1 VDLSTGRLTTI
12 APVANDAGGVG
23 AMGVDLPWLVWEQLD
38 SQTLLDNWSIHAWN
52 QTTGASWVVSTS
64 RLPDGTYVRGQQPLP
79 VVRGTTAAWAQP
91 IPSTTGT
98 VAAEIRV
105 VDLASRKQSTLDSGR
120 LSSPV
125 FAGPYLAWAKIDA
138 DGTYRIHA
146 VDATSGKPVGL
157 PDRVSRPGAIM
168 YLGGS
173 SQYLAWSTNNNLELI
188 VWQVGTARYY
198 DMVMPDTRHYF
209 QFLQIAGHFVLW
221 YTGTGSS
228 VLDLTTG
235 AAFDITGSAA
245 GSSDLIVLEQPVHAP
260 TNKVES
266 VASRISSIPTS
277 AAPVIPACNR

>member
-1 VDLSTGRLTTI
+1 
-12 APVANDAGGVG
+12 
-23 AMGVDLPWLVWEQLD
+23 
-38 SQTLLDNWSIHAWN
+38 LDNWSIHAWN

-91 IPSTTGT
+91 IPSTTTGI
-98 VAAEIRV
+98 VMAEIRT
-105 VDLASRKQSTLDSGR
+105 VDLTTRKQSTLDSGR

-125 FAGPYLAWAKIDA
+125 FAGQYLAWVKIDA
-138 DGTYRIHA
+138 DGTYGIHA
-146 VDATSGKPVGL
+146 VDAMSGQLVAL
-157 PDRVSRPGAIM
+157 PDRVRRTGAIG

-188 VWQVGTARYY
+188 VWQVGTTRYY
-198 DMVMPDTRHYF
+198 DMVMPDTRHYY

-235 AAFDITGSAA
+235 AAFDISGGAA
-245 GSSDLIVLEQPVHAP
+245 GSPDVIVLEQPVHAP
-260 TNKVES
+260 TNKTEF

-277 AAPVIPACNR
+277 AAPVIPACSR